1 MFNFFNKP
9 EIYSIS
15 YYDIYKNKKIG
26 KGSYSEVYLGKC
38 KNKEIINKY
47 QLNTDTV
54 AIKKINNNTS
64 TKINNMIK
72 EEITIMKKIIE
83 NPHSSIIK
91 CIEVIDDIDS
101 IYIIMEYCE
110 NGELINIL
118 GSPIEETMAR
128 YYFKQLYEGL
138 IYLNNNKIIHRDIK
152 PKNLLLKS
160 NSKEIKIADF
170 GLAKIYSG
178 LTRINTVCGSPLY
191 MAPEIL
197 GEKSYSHTADIWSL
211 GLILYELIY
220 GYNPYK
226 KCNDMDE
233 LKDEMLKKEITY
245 PKIKMSNECE
255 DILKKLLD
263 KNESTRIKLH
273 EINNHPWMMSVKN
286 NIIYDSDEEI
296 YETKSKPIKIIRK

>member
-1 MFNFFNKP
+1 
-9 EIYSIS
+9 
-15 YYDIYKNKKIG
+15 
-26 KGSYSEVYLGKC
+26 
-38 KNKEIINKY
+38 
-47 QLNTDTV
+47 
-54 AIKKINNNTS
+54 
-64 TKINNMIK
+64 
-72 EEITIMKKIIE
+72 
-83 NPHSSIIK
+83 
-91 CIEVIDDIDS
+91 
-101 IYIIMEYCE
+101 MEYCE

-233 LKDEMLKKEITY
+233 LKDEMLKKEIKY
-245 PKIKMSNECE
+245 PKIKISNECE